1 MGERTF
7 SSNDVLRIFAEHL
20 DEREQQTVREFFE
33 EPSEI
38 NLAILTRLL
47 NLLLDFVSLYTSPVV
62 GFIVSLLS
70 QATINTYNESIDVI
84 FRTNRAISREIGRI
98 DA

>member
-1 MGERTF
+1 MADRTF
-7 SSNDVLRIFAEHL
+7 TSSDVLRIFEFHL
-20 DEREQQTVREFFE
+20 DEREQETVRMFFE

-47 NLLLDFVSLYTSPVV
+47 NLLLSFVSIFTSSTV
-62 GFIVSLLS
+62 GLVVSLLS
-70 QATINTYNESIDVI
+70 QNAQDVYLETVDVI
-84 FRTNRAISREIGRI
+84 FMTNRAISREIGRI